1 VFLRGGAPELEAMQ
15 VHQEETI
22 FWRCKVEWVEELA
35 SPMGELDA
43 HDEDKR
49 KNAFV
54 YKRLPLKPPNKSIKR
69 LAQ

>member
-1 VFLRGGAPELEAMQ
+1 MFLRGGAPELEATQ

-43 HDEDKR
+43 QDEDKR

-54 YKRLPLKPPNKSIKR
+54 
-69 LAQ
+69 